1 MILAARLIDS
11 GRIRNA
17 LQYCELL
24 AQELHCGTSAVSK
37 SLVSSI
43 IDFSSR
49 LKMFDP
55 VLALSGNTDKDP
67 DWLFNL
73 KHLYENLPVNES
85 FIS

>member
-1 MILAARLIDS
+1 MLS
-11 GRIRNA
+11 GTA
-17 LQYCELL
+17 PVL
-24 AQELHCGTSAVSK
+24 K
-37 SLVSSI
+37 SLLTTV

-73 KHLYENLPVNES
+73 KQLIRNLPVN
-85 FIS
+85 FLLISI